1 MFGQVRQSSA
11 SCRVS
16 ASPCRPLSRARA
28 TLAKRGPPPWP
39 VRRLG
44 AFAQRGRA
52 HCTSWA
58 TCREQFGLL
67 FAQSVR
73 RIVPQR
79 MLDVRRGGCWHH
91 GKRHGRTSSTSTVPL
106 HCQGRLEAIPF
117 IAKRPVSSW
126 FSGCA
131 ARRHPNVKRQDRAL
145 CAKKDQAAHG
155 KWPRKYSVH
164 GIVAQKRRAGVL
176 ATASARASPR
186 VHARRETKPQLR
198 AGKVVCIPLLI
209 PQPEWDKYHLFRDL
223 SHI

>member
-52 HCTSWA
+52 HCASCA

-91 GKRHGRTSSTSTVPL
+91 GKRHVRTSSTSTVPL

-186 VHARRETKPQLR
+186 VHARRETKR
-198 AGKVVCIPLLI
+198 RRSHSCA
-209 PQPEWDKYHLFRDL
+209 PEKWYV
-223 SHI
+223 SHF

>member
-16 ASPCRPLSRARA
+16 ASPCRPLSPARA

-91 GKRHGRTSSTSTVPL
+91 GRRHGRTSSTSTVPL
-106 HCQGRLEAIPF
+106 DCQGRLEAIPF
-117 IAKRPVSSW
+117 IAKRPVSNW

-131 ARRHPNVKRQDRAL
+131 ARRPQREATRSRAL
-145 CAKKDQAAHG
+145 REERPSSSRQ
-155 KWPRKYSVH
+155 
-164 GIVAQKRRAGVL
+164 VA
-176 ATASARASPR
+176 
-186 VHARRETKPQLR
+186 
-198 AGKVVCIPLLI
+198 
-209 PQPEWDKYHLFRDL
+209 
-223 SHI
+223 

>member
-1 MFGQVRQSSA
+1 MLLA
-11 SCRVS
+11 APSCWLRS
-16 ASPCRPLSRARA
+16 
-28 TLAKRGPPPWP
+28 
-39 VRRLG
+39 RRL
-44 AFAQRGRA
+44 RP
-52 HCTSWA
+52 CTLCFLDHVQSAVWS
-58 TCREQFGLL
+58 L
-67 FAQSVR
+67 FAQSAR

-79 MLDVRRGGCWHH
+79 MLDLRRGGCWHH
-91 GKRHGRTSSTSTVPL
+91 GKRHGRTSSTSIVPL

-198 AGKVVCIPLLI
+198 AGKVV
-209 PQPEWDKYHLFRDL
+209 YV
-223 SHI
+223 SHF